1 MRKYMSY
8 LCQDKQI
15 INIYTL
21 ALTIHTATKKTKTK
35 TLYLHVFIHKR

>member
-21 ALTIHTATKKTKTK
+21 ALTIHTATKKTKT
-35 TLYLHVFIHKR
+35 LYLDVFIHKR